1 MFRCTNPSHHHLVW
15 PIHYMLYNNDIDK
28 KHKNTNKS
36 VSIPISVRACRS
48 VWGGVGWS
56 AFVWRLSCSCC
67 SLGWSRRDARSSPTP
82 GRGSPRLSP
91 GWTLPQ
97 QLCGENYINI
107 CFVINNSTNIWH
119 SLFSFTPPYKDK
131 TCLTNL
137 FKWLLLG
144 YDMSAFVVSVTKM
157 ARKGLI
163 CSAST
168 TCWIALNMKLWPKES

>member
-107 CFVINNSTNIWH
+107 CFVINNPTNIWH
-119 SLFSFTPPYKDK
+119 SLFSFTPHTKIKPVSPIYSNGCYWDMIWVH
-131 TCLTNL
+131 LL
-137 FKWLLLG
+137 WAWPKWQG
-144 YDMSAFVVSVTKM
+144 
-157 ARKGLI
+157 KGLFV
-163 CSAST
+163 AHQLH
-168 TCWIALNMKLWPKES
+168 AGLR